1 MTPPVSAVNA
11 GTFNA
16 GLLAIARLQKSFGD
30 RTLLNIVDLQLN
42 SGTIYALTGD
52 NGAGKSTLLRILAG
66 LEPADVLRGDFES
79 EPIDGADYAQALRRE
94 IIYVHQHPYLF
105 NTSIAANIE
114 YGLKMRRV
122 DSQTRHSLAQEAI
135 RWAGLQHVAD
145 IAPKRLSGG
154 EKQKVALARAKVL
167 NPRLLLVDE
176 PTANLDRAA
185 RQQIIAL
192 LRRTASSN
200 NCVVV
205 ACHDREII
213 DLPGVARLHLEAGKI
228 SV

>member
-1 MTPPVSAVNA
+1 MTPTMSALKVGA
-11 GTFNA
+11 VDA
-16 GLLAIARLQKSFGD
+16 GLLTITQLQKSFGE
-30 RTLLNIVDLQLN
+30 RTLLNIVDFQLN
-42 SGTIYALTGD
+42 SGNIYALTGD

-66 LEPADVLRGDFES
+66 LEPADVLRGNFES
-79 EPIDGADYAQALRRE
+79 QSMNGADYTQALRRE
-94 IIYVHQHPYLF
+94 IVYVHQHPYLF

-114 YGLKMRRV
+114 YGLKMRGM
-122 DSQTRHSLAQEAI
+122 DSQTRQSLAQEAI
-135 RWAGLQHVAD
+135 RWAGLRHVAD
-145 IAPKRLSGG
+145 VAPKRLSGG

-185 RQQIIAL
+185 RQQIVAL
-192 LRRTASSN
+192 LRQTASSN